1 MISDYDLTGGD
12 RLPPQ
17 NIEAEEEILG
27 GILLDPDALVRV
39 AEFLRPEMFYIS
51 AHQEIYR
58 AALQLHSQGQPTDL
72 MTVSAWLAD
81 HHLLERVGGT
91 GAIRRLLEQ
100 TVSSVNID
108 QYARLVM
115 DKYMRRQLIQVSN
128 TLARLAYDTS
138 QPLSQ
143 V

>member
-1 MISDYDLTGGD
+1 MVFLSWLVVISDYDLTGGD

-27 GILLDPDALVRV
+27 AILLDPEALARV
-39 AEFLRPEMFYIS
+39 VEFLRPEMFYLS

-58 AALQLHSQGQPTDL
+58 AALHLHSQGQPTDL

-100 TVSSVNID
+100 TVSSVN
-108 QYARLVM
+108 
-115 DKYMRRQLIQVSN
+115 
-128 TLARLAYDTS
+128 
-138 QPLSQ
+138 
-143 V
+143 